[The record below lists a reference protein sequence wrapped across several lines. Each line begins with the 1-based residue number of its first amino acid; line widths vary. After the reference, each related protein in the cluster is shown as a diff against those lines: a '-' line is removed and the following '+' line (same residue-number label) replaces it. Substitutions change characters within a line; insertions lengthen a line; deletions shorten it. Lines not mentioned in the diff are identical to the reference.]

1 MMNQVIVI
9 DEVQID
15 FESIHDA
22 RVMENY
28 ARVELGLSAIVTDS
42 PPMLS
47 VYNVPE
53 GKLNSL
59 RRRCAIENYSKATVK
74 VINKTRDIVVGTTD
88 FVAYRVAAPIAQAGI
103 IASTGIAK
111 VVAKTALA
119 TGATV
124 IGSTLENTRRTAQEL
139 KTDPE
144 VIKAKAELKGAYG
157 SIKSLFGFSDS
168 ASNNVRVINIK

>member
-1 MMNQVIVI
+1 MNQVIIV

-15 FESIHDA
+15 FENLHDA
-22 RVMENY
+22 QVMENY
-28 ARVELGLSAIVTDS
+28 AKVELKLNAIVTAN

-47 VYNVPE
+47 VYDVPE

-59 RRRCAIENYSKATVK
+59 RRRCAIENYSKATVN
-74 VINKTRDIVVGTTD
+74 VINKARDIVVGATD

-111 VVAKTALA
+111 VVAKSALA
-119 TGATV
+119 TGATIV
-124 IGSTLENTRRTAQEL
+124 GSTLENTRRTAQEL

-144 VIKAKAELKGAYG
+144 VIHAKLELSGAYK

-168 ASNNVRVINIK
+168 ASNNVRIIK

>member
-1 MMNQVIVI
+1 MNQVIIV

-15 FESIHDA
+15 FENLHDA

-28 ARVELGLSAIVTDS
+28 AKVELSLRAIVTED

-74 VINKTRDIVVGTTD
+74 VINKARDIVVGTTD

-111 VVAKTALA
+111 VVAKTAMA

-124 IGSTLENTRRTAQEL
+124 IGSTLENGRRTVQEL

-144 VIKAKAELKGAYG
+144 VIKAKDELSGAYQ
-157 SIKSLFGFSDS
+157 SLKSLFGFSDS
-168 ASNNVRVINIK
+168 ASNNVRIIK